1 MARKKHLINVHTST
15 GTTAPTGASLYL
27 GEIAVQHT
35 PNDPALWI
43 KVGSAETSTE
53 YEKFIGLTEITNI
66 FNMSHILG
74 SGYTYSGLPHVNS
87 ATTIADAY
95 SALTKELIDGE
106 LVTAAA
112 LNDLNDRVGSLSG
125 LVSEIDIEP
134 LSANVVTNVQNIS
147 ILSGVVE
154 ENELVTAAALND
166 LNNKINMIS
175 ANTSGDYITREEFED
190 HEEVAAA
197 AFNDLN
203 SRIID
208 LSGDTDEKIN
218 NINSQFTTLSGM
230 VLELSGNSGAGAI
243 TSVTI
248 DGSGNVVTNA
258 TYINSAL
265 TITKGIVESGILG
278 SGYTYSGLPY
288 VNSATSIAD
297 AYSAL
302 TQELIKDELVVS
314 AALNDLNER
323 IPEPVDLEPLS
334 ASVVTNQTNIEV
346 ISAWVEDNEL
356 VTAAALND
364 LNNRIAN
371 VPSSADVENLSAV
384 VFTLSATLEDDELVI
399 AAALNDLNDK
409 VNVIS
414 ANTSGN
420 FLTVEEYEENEEVI
434 AAALNDLNAR
444 IIDLS
449 GDTSDISDSVSNYGQ
464 QIQVL
469 SGIVADI
476 SGNTG
481 GGGGGG
487 TDTACTEAGHYAPT
501 TSASTKGTTAA
512 TTNYIKGIRLD
523 SKNHVI
529 DVVTGAVVT
538 AQTQLSTATTGTG
551 NVVTDINVTGHQI
564 TLAKSYSAAPADQF
578 VTLSG
583 ATHTLSGAAHNKITA
598 LSGATTGIN
607 ATLTAHTNNGD
618 IHVTAAQKTA
628 WSGKQ
633 DAISDLET
641 IRSNAAAG
649 AAKVSNVQAD
659 WNTTA
664 TTDGSYIKNKPT
676 IPTVPTSNT
685 AFTNDA
691 GYITGYTETD
701 PTVSAWAKAPNKPTY
716 TASEVGAL
724 PTGTTLDDV
733 ADGTTRKLSNYAT
746 TGTVNTLNNTVTAH
760 TANTSIHVTTAQ
772 TSAWDGKQDA
782 ISDLAE
788 IRSNAASGMAAYN
801 NLNAL
806 SAATTAMS
814 VNVGK
819 IAVTGVTVTGT
830 GNAVTNAAYSNSALT
845 LTKGNV
851 QATISDLSTIRNNAS
866 SGAAAYTTV
875 TAHTGNTSVHVPS
888 HSSSDSGKVLS
899 VDSNG
904 NLVWITPVSVYTG
917 SQSPAQSLGNDG
929 DIYLQTS

>member
-66 FNMSHILG
+66 FNMSQILG
-74 SGYTYSGLPHVNS
+74 SGYTYSGIPYVNS

-95 SALTKELIDGE
+95 SALTKELIDDE

-112 LNDLNDRVGSLSG
+112 LNDLNDRIPEPVDL
-125 LVSEIDIEP
+125 EP
-134 LSANVVTNVQNIS
+134 LSASVVTNVQNIN
-147 ILSGVVE
+147 ILSAVVE

-166 LNNKINMIS
+166 LNDKINMIS

-203 SRIID
+203 SRLID
-208 LSGDTDEKIN
+208 LADNTDAEIED
-218 NINSQFTTLSGM
+218 INSQFTVLSGM
-230 VLELSGNSGAGAI
+230 VRELSGNSGAGAI

-258 TYINSAL
+258 TYVNSAL
-265 TITKGIVESGILG
+265 TITKGIVEAGILG

-297 AYSAL
+297 AYSAI
-302 TQELIKDELVVS
+302 TKELIDDEK
-314 AALNDLNER
+314 
-323 IPEPVDLEPLS
+323 
-334 ASVVTNQTNIEV
+334 
-346 ISAWVEDNEL
+346 

-371 VPSSADVENLSAV
+371 VPSSADVESLSAV

-409 VNVIS
+409 VNTIS
-414 ANTSGN
+414 ASTSGDYM
-420 FLTVEEYEENEEVI
+420 TVEEFEESEEII

-449 GDTSDISDSVSNYGQ
+449 GDTSDISDSVSNHDQ

-469 SGIVADI
+469 SGLVADI

-481 GGGGGG
+481 GGGG
-487 TDTACTEAGHYAPT
+487 TDTACTETGHYSPAT
-501 TSASTKGTTAA
+501 TASTLGTTAA
-512 TTNYIKGIRLD
+512 TTSFIKGINID
-523 SKNHVI
+523 SKKHAISVA
-529 DVVTGAVVT
+529 TGTVVT

-551 NVVTDINVTGHQI
+551 NVMTNITVSNHQI
-564 TLAKSYSAAPADQF
+564 TKNFGMTIPSWATASTKPSY
-578 VTLSG
+578 
-583 ATHTLSGAAHNKITA
+583 
-598 LSGATTGIN
+598 
-607 ATLTAHTNNGD
+607 
-618 IHVTAAQKTA
+618 
-628 WSGKQ
+628 
-633 DAISDLET
+633 
-641 IRSNAAAG
+641 
-649 AAKVSNVQAD
+649 
-659 WNTTA
+659 TA
-664 TTDGSYIKNKPT
+664 TEVG
-676 IPTVPTSNT
+676 VP
-685 AFTNDA
+685 
-691 GYITGYTETD
+691 
-701 PTVSAWAKAPNKPTY
+701 AWATASTKPSY

-724 PTGTTLDDV
+724 PTGTTLDNV
-733 ADGTTRKLSNYAT
+733 ADGTTRKLSNYASS
-746 TGTVNTLNNTVTAH
+746 GNVT
-760 TANTSIHVTTAQ
+760 N
-772 TSAWDGKQDA
+772 
-782 ISDLAE
+782 
-788 IRSNAASGMAAYN
+788 
-801 NLNAL
+801 L

-814 VNVGK
+814 ANVAK

-830 GNAVTNAAYSNSALT
+830 GNAITNASYANSALT

-851 QATISDLSTIRNNAS
+851 LTTETLTGVSAGGTNLTVTNKIAAIPSAS
-866 SGAAAYTTV
+866 SNTFGVVKTGNFITNTNGSIAVSTGTTNTTV
-875 TAHTGNTSVHVPS
+875 ARGDQFLAVSAATTGNTSNLNTLSGAAHTKITNLS
-888 HSSSDSGKVLS
+888 AATMAHTATTIANGTSSQMHLPTVSASDNGKILLVK
-899 VDSNG
+899 NG
-904 NLVWITPVSVYTG
+904 AWSLETPVTVYTG
-917 SQSPAQSLGNDG
+917 SGTPSQSLGGNG

>member
-95 SALTKELIDGE
+95 SALTEELIDDE

-134 LSANVVTNVQNIS
+134 LSASVVTNVQNIS

-166 LNNKINMIS
+166 LNDKINMIS

-265 TITKGIVESGILG
+265 TITKGIVETGILG

-302 TQELIKDELVVS
+302 TKEIIDDEK
-314 AALNDLNER
+314 
-323 IPEPVDLEPLS
+323 
-334 ASVVTNQTNIEV
+334 
-346 ISAWVEDNEL
+346 

-364 LNNRIAN
+364 LNGRFAN

-384 VFTLSATLEDDELVI
+384 MFTLSATLEDDELVI

-414 ANTSGN
+414 ANTSGD

-487 TDTACTEAGHYAPT
+487 E
-501 TSASTKGTTAA
+501 
-512 TTNYIKGIRLD
+512 
-523 SKNHVI
+523 
-529 DVVTGAVVT
+529 GAVTAVT
-538 AQTQLSTATTGTG
+538 VTGTG
-551 NVVTDINVTGHQI
+551 NAVTNATFSSKTLTLTKGNVQATISDLATIRSNAASGMAAYNNVN
-564 TLAKSYSAAPADQF
+564 TLSAATTGINS
-578 VTLSG
+578 TLN
-583 ATHTLSGAAHNKITA
+583 TVSGAAHNKITA
-598 LSGATTGIN
+598 LSAATTGIN

-618 IHVTAAQKTA
+618 IHVTAANKTA
-628 WSGKQ
+628 WNGKQ
-633 DAISDLET
+633 DAIADLET
-641 IRSNAAAG
+641 
-649 AAKVSNVQAD
+649 
-659 WNTTA
+659 
-664 TTDGSYIKNKPT
+664 
-676 IPTVPTSNT
+676 
-685 AFTNDA
+685 
-691 GYITGYTETD
+691 
-701 PTVSAWAKAPNKPTY
+701 
-716 TASEVGAL
+716 
-724 PTGTTLDDV
+724 
-733 ADGTTRKLSNYAT
+733 
-746 TGTVNTLNNTVTAH
+746 
-760 TANTSIHVTTAQ
+760 
-772 TSAWDGKQDA
+772 
-782 ISDLAE
+782 

-801 NLNAL
+801 NVNAL
-806 SAATTAMS
+806 SAATTAHTANANIHVPTTGGTNGDVLML
-814 VNVGK
+814 VNGAPK
-819 IAVTGVTVTGT
+819 WVTP
-830 GNAVTNAAYSNSALT
+830 
-845 LTKGNV
+845 
-851 QATISDLSTIRNNAS
+851 STIT
-866 SGAAAYTTV
+866 Y
-875 TAHTGNTSVHVPS
+875 
-888 HSSSDSGKVLS
+888 SSSA
-899 VDSNG
+899 
-904 NLVWITPVSVYTG
+904 PTG
-917 SQSPAQSLGNDG
+917 GNDG
-929 DIYLQTS
+929 DIWIQTS